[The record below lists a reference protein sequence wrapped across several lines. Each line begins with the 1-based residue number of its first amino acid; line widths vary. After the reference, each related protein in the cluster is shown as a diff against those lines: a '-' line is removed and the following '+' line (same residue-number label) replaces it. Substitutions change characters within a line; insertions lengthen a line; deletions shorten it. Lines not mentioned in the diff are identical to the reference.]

1 MVRLSLWWLQIQV
14 ILSTTNVMYLNHRES
29 ITPPGSV
36 EKLSSAKP
44 VPGVKKVG
52 IHHLIHW
59 NRNTGESAQECVCFL
74 NVTLQMNH
82 QQIVW
87 ASVWKQMVQVTPP
100 EAFLSHPAFGRSQG
114 AKKRLGSLR
123 NICHV
128 HVEDEGEI
136 FILFSLRD

>member
-1 MVRLSLWWLQIQV
+1 
-14 ILSTTNVMYLNHRES
+14 
-29 ITPPGSV
+29 
-36 EKLSSAKP
+36 
-44 VPGVKKVG
+44 
-52 IHHLIHW
+52 
-59 NRNTGESAQECVCFL
+59 
-74 NVTLQMNH
+74 MNH

-136 FILFSLRD
+136 FILFSLRV